1 MREIILDFNEKYR
14 NLLSKDLG
22 AVGGLLFEIGTGRLV
37 ISENYEI
44 TLENMEKQTKAKMKR
59 HSEVINDAIE
69 ENDHSEMQY
78 HLARLGKAL
87 GYNVWIAQNDHKREW
102 NNQKLGEFSLKR
114 LNLPNISQS
123 VKETVSLIDV
133 IWLDKEE
140 RIVGAFEVEK
150 STSIYSGIL
159 RPYDLALT
167 MHENQ
172 TKFYLVAL
180 QINAKKKLKHNF

>member
-123 VKETVSLIDV
+123 VKETVALIDV
-133 IWLDKEE
+133 IWLDKE
-140 RIVGAFEVEK
+140 IN
-150 STSIYSGIL
+150 IL
-159 RPYDLALT
+159 Y
-167 MHENQ
+167 
-172 TKFYLVAL
+172 
-180 QINAKKKLKHNF
+180 